1 MNSDVRDVLLV
12 QINILQINS
21 DVRDVLLVQIKFFF
35 KWIPMFVMSY

>member
-1 MNSDVRDVLLV
+1 MNSDIRDVLLV